1 MPYFVDCQQ
10 LTLSNVVG
18 ALTGRVFPSK
28 GGNELIAGTP
38 EELGTMLAGDHARWG
53 RIIKE
58 QGVLISN
65 NLNRL

>member
-1 MPYFVDCQQ
+1 M
-10 LTLSNVVG
+10 
-18 ALTGRVFPSK
+18 GRVFPSK

-58 QGVLISN
+58 QGIKSE
-65 NLNRL
+65 